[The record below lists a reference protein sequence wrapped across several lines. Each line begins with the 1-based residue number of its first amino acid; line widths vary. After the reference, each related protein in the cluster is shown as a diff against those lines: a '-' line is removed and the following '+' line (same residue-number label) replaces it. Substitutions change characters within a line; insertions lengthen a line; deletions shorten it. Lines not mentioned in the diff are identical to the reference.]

1 MTAGDTEVMPS
12 TEREF
17 SSVYHLYGPHRA
29 GLPNLATYFR
39 ELWRRRGFASEM
51 SRAEMR
57 GANANTFFG
66 QAWLVI
72 NPLMMAGVYFVLIT
86 ILNPSRGAGD
96 PLGVIAH
103 LTGALF
109 AFNYVSTAITTGSNS
124 VVGAGK
130 LLLNTAFPRLLMPM
144 SAVRTAFFRFLPTV
158 PVYVVFHL
166 LAGNGFS
173 AASVTSLYFLVCM
186 TCFGMGLAA
195 LFATCQVYFRD
206 TKSFLPF
213 FIRLWMY
220 LSPVLWTMSELRTRG
235 SSLTFLAHFN
245 PLVPMLAGYSEALQ
259 DATVPPT
266 SYFLISAAWAI
277 GAMIVGF
284 LFFVSRERDFAVR
297 VV

>member
-1 MTAGDTEVMPS
+1 MTAGDTEVAS
-12 TEREF
+12 SEREF
-17 SSVYHLYGPHRA
+17 SSVYHVYGPHRA
-29 GLPNLATYFR
+29 GLPNLLTYFR

-72 NPLMMAGVYFVLIT
+72 NPLLMAGVYFILVT
-86 ILNPSRGAGD
+86 ILNPGRGGLH
-96 PLGVIAH
+96 PFTFFSH

-109 AFNYVSTAITTGSNS
+109 AFTYVSTCMTAGSTA

-130 LLLNTAFPRLLMPM
+130 LLLNTAFPRLLMPL

-158 PVYVVFHL
+158 PVYLVFHI
-166 LAGNGFS
+166 LAGNPWKLPTI
-173 AASVTSLYFLVCM
+173 VCLYFLLCM
-186 TCFGMGLAA
+186 TGFGMGLAA
-195 LFATCQVYFRD
+195 LFATVQVYFRD
-206 TKSFLPF
+206 TRSFLPY

-220 LSPVLWTMSELRTRG
+220 LSPVLWTMDQLRSRG
-235 SSLTFLAHFN
+235 ESITFLAHFN
-245 PLVPMLAGYSEALQ
+245 PMVPMLGGYSESLQ
-259 DATVPPT
+259 AGTLPPA
-266 SYFLISAAWAI
+266 SYFVISAAWAL

-297 VV
+297 VI